1 MAHARHRGPRP
12 LTVLYATALALAAPA
27 ALALA
32 LGEPQVRSALGENL
46 DVRIPVTLGKGESIE
61 PSCFTL
67 SGEPA
72 AAMPRLT
79 AARLSLERSAQG
91 TYLRMRTASSVSEP
105 ALVVGL
111 IAACRGLAEY
121 RREYTLLLDMSA
133 GEGARLEGAAARAPR
148 GEPAGLAASLPSA
161 VATLIARIGDT
172 LESIANAIFPRNRV
186 ARKSYIE
193 ALRESN
199 PSLAPLG
206 DNDPI
211 PVDTPVALPDLR
223 TFSRAR
229 AAHEAPTAPAPARA
243 PRVPIE
249 TQPPAPRAAPDSATA
264 PAPRASA
271 QTPRAARPAR
281 APRASPASPAP
292 EASAPAREETVVPK
306 PARARAE
313 QRGPG
318 FALKLSAP
326 EVDLSRS
333 RAIDERMRSQLR
345 DRQLVLDVDD
355 QVAAVLALRNSVRV
369 LESKVSELQLKLAGM
384 PSSFPAPR
392 VAEESKP
399 TPAAKAASAPAP
411 IPVAPIPEPAAPAT
425 SAPATIA
432 PATSAAAAP
441 NTEPPAAAP
450 APAVTPA
457 QEVKLAEPAPS
468 VVPDPAPTIKAAPRP
483 ATRTAAPAG
492 EIDWLYY
499 GLWLLALLLVVA
511 AIALARRLARRR
523 REESLYEEAAASTD
537 ATAEDEEDRIVV
549 ADEFSEE
556 PVLAQEPVVVEEP
569 RREVDSDVDLPTRFP
584 DNNTDDLRRRYI
596 EERFPEI
603 GKGAIVLTDATSVVK
618 GARLFYED
626 GALARAVELLHYAIE
641 RNPAEVRNWLAL
653 FEIFRLE
660 RLPGEFAEL
669 ARRFREHHGKG
680 EYWRKV
686 QYFGRE
692 IDPGNELYAQ
702 APVNTFETIG
712 PSAARRLAAEAAIDP
727 VAENWLGMPMDFQNE
742 VLANELRKMLM
753 SGAGLNEQDLV
764 PNPMPA
770 LRNIEMFSVA

>member
-1 MAHARHRGPRP
+1 M
-12 LTVLYATALALAAPA
+12 ALAAPTA
-27 ALALA
+27 FALA

-46 DVRIPVTLGKGESIE
+46 DVRIPVTIGKGESIE
-61 PSCFTL
+61 PSCFML

-72 AAMPRLT
+72 SAMPRLT
-79 AARLSLERSAQG
+79 TARLSLERSAQG
-91 TYLRMRTASSVSEP
+91 TYLRIRTAISVSEP
-105 ALVVGL
+105 ALVVGI
-111 IAACRGLAEY
+111 IAACRGVAEY
-121 RREYTLLLDMSA
+121 RREYTLLLDLSA
-133 GEGARLEGAAARAPR
+133 GEAARLEGASARAPKS
-148 GEPAGLAASLPSA
+148 EPAGPAANLSSA
-161 VATLIARIGDT
+161 VATLIAHIGDT

-186 ARKSYIE
+186 AKKSYIE
-193 ALRESN
+193 ALRKSN

-211 PVDTPVALPDLR
+211 PVDTPIALPDLR
-223 TFSRAR
+223 TFSHAR
-229 AAHEAPTAPAPARA
+229 AAHEAPTARA
-243 PRVPIE
+243 TARVPRALIE
-249 TQPPAPRAAPDSATA
+249 TQPAAPRAAPDSAAA

-281 APRASPASPAP
+281 APRSSPAP
-292 EASAPAREETVVPK
+292 TAPEANAPAREESAAPN

-318 FALKLSAP
+318 FALKLSSP

-333 RAIDERMRSQLR
+333 RSIDERMRSQLR

-384 PSSFPAPR
+384 PSSFPAPK
-392 VAEESKP
+392 ATEESKP
-399 TPAAKAASAPAP
+399 APTPQ
-411 IPVAPIPEPAAPAT
+411 
-425 SAPATIA
+425 
-432 PATSAAAAP
+432 
-441 NTEPPAAAP
+441 PPDAAP

-457 QEVKLAEPAPS
+457 PEAKLAEPAPS
-468 VVPDPAPTIKAAPRP
+468 VVAAPAPETKTAPRP
-483 ATRTAAPAG
+483 ATKTAAPAP

-499 GLWLLALLLVVA
+499 GMWLLALLLVIA
-511 AIALARRLARRR
+511 AIALAWRLARRR
-523 REESLYEEAAASTD
+523 REDSVYDEDAASND
-537 ATAEDEEDRIVV
+537 AMAEDEEDRIVV

-556 PVLAQEPVVVEEP
+556 PVLAQEPAIVEAP
-569 RREVDSDVDLPTRFP
+569 RREIDSDVDLPTRFP

-603 GKGAIVLTDATSVVK
+603 GKGAIVLADATSVVK

-626 GALARAVELLHYAIE
+626 GALARTVELLHYAIE

-653 FEIFRLE
+653 FEVFRLE

-669 ARRFREHHGKG
+669 ARRFREQHGKS

-692 IDPGNELYAQ
+692 IDPDNELYAQ

-712 PSAARRLAAEAAIDP
+712 PSEARRLAAEAVIDP

-770 LRNIEMFSVA
+770 LRNIEMFSLA